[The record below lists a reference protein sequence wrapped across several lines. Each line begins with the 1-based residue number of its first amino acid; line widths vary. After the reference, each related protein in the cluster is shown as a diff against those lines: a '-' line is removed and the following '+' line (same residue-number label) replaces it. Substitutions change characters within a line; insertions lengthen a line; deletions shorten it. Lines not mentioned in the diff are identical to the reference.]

1 MKRLEGAGNRR
12 DVNAVLAEPDDAV
25 EWFDA
30 APMLLG
36 GRTTV
41 FDLVASP
48 GFGPFFTPDSAGR
61 AARRAFDERVA
72 RWRPQES
79 LTPEARAQRLPPD
92 VGSAEMQGV
101 DERRAVIGELR
112 DRHTPRSWKCRRL
125 TLRSCRSPMPRPS
138 SSCRPSRRP
147 CPRRVATTPP
157 RGPTRSASQTAIEPR
172 PGTHFE
178 TPPARLDPRASA
190 TRHRVED
197 LLQQPEAPILGR
209 RPPDARQAVARSHIG
224 TSTRGHG
231 PRVRHEQI
239 VPAHI
244 RHQQHAAPTPTRP
257 NGAPAKEQSP
267 KPSAAGPRAQTVRRN
282 GGHFARL
289 LVS

>member
-12 DVNAVLAEPDDAV
+12 DVNGVLAEPDDAV

-101 DERRAVIGELR
+101 DELRGVIGELR

-147 CPRRVATTPP
+147 CPRRVATTAP

-172 PGTHFE
+172 PAPT
-178 TPPARLDPRASA
+178 S
-190 TRHRVED
+190 RHR
-197 LLQQPEAPILGR
+197 QPAWTPER
-209 RPPDARQAVARSHIG
+209 RRRDTGSKISSNSPRRRS
-224 TSTRGHG
+224 
-231 PRVRHEQI
+231 
-239 VPAHI
+239 
-244 RHQQHAAPTPTRP
+244 
-257 NGAPAKEQSP
+257 
-267 KPSAAGPRAQTVRRN
+267 SAAGRPMPDKP
-282 GGHFARL
+282 
-289 LVS
+289 